1 MSDGKK
7 YGENKTLDIS
17 FKVIADH
24 VRAVSFA
31 IGDRALPSN
40 EGRGYILRR
49 LIRRSVMHGQ
59 KLGIEKLFL
68 NELVP
73 VVADVMESYYPE
85 VKADQDF
92 IIKVITNEEQRFQET
107 IHEGMDILNSVFE
120 EMNEKGE
127 TAVNGKNAFKLYD
140 TYGFPLELTSEYA
153 EEKGF
158 TVDTEGFNQE
168 MQEQRNRAR
177 AARQVE
183 DSFSVQSPVWA
194 EVLVPSTF
202 SGYAQSKISSELS
215 VMVADDEIVE
225 KAAADDR
232 VQIIF
237 RETPFYAEM
246 GGQVADKGTIETET
260 GEVIAEIEDVKRA
273 PNGQTMHIAR
283 VLTEIHSNETYV
295 LHVDEARRRN
305 ITKNHTATHLLHQ
318 ALKDVLGNHA
328 NQAGSLVNPNQ
339 LRFDFTHFGQV
350 TAEELVRME
359 EIVNEKIWESLPV
372 VTVETTIDK
381 AKEMGAMALFGEKY
395 GKEVRVVDVG
405 GYSVELCGGVHVQNS
420 QDIGVFKILSESGI
434 GAGVRRIEAVTGQA
448 AYQYFRTKEAELNE
462 AAHLLKAQQ
471 TKEVAGKINQLKQE
485 MKEMQGENES
495 LKAKIMNAEAKDL
508 FENVETVNGV
518 TYITYETKNQDM
530 NALRQLAD
538 QWRQKAVSDLFVA
551 ASATD
556 GKVNMLAAVSKGK
569 LEQGLKA
576 GDLIKTL
583 APFAGG
589 KGGGRPDMAQ
599 AGGNNPAGIPDALK
613 HVAVWIADNTK

>member
-1 MSDGKK
+1 
-7 YGENKTLDIS
+7 
-17 FKVIADH
+17 
-24 VRAVSFA
+24 
-31 IGDRALPSN
+31 
-40 EGRGYILRR
+40 
-49 LIRRSVMHGQ
+49 
-59 KLGIEKLFL
+59 
-68 NELVP
+68 
-73 VVADVMESYYPE
+73 
-85 VKADQDF
+85 
-92 IIKVITNEEQRFQET
+92 
-107 IHEGMDILNSVFE
+107 
-120 EMNEKGE
+120 
-127 TAVNGKNAFKLYD
+127 
-140 TYGFPLELTSEYA
+140 
-153 EEKGF
+153 
-158 TVDTEGFNQE
+158 
-168 MQEQRNRAR
+168 
-177 AARQVE
+177 
-183 DSFSVQSPVWA
+183 
-194 EVLVPSTF
+194 
-202 SGYAQSKISSELS
+202 
-215 VMVADDEIVE
+215 
-225 KAAADDR
+225 
-232 VQIIF
+232 
-237 RETPFYAEM
+237 
-246 GGQVADKGTIETET
+246 
-260 GEVIAEIEDVKRA
+260 
-273 PNGQTMHIAR
+273 
-283 VLTEIHSNETYV
+283 
-295 LHVDEARRRN
+295 
-305 ITKNHTATHLLHQ
+305 LLHQ

-485 MKEMQGENES
+485 MKEVQGENES

>member
-1 MSDGKK
+1 
-7 YGENKTLDIS
+7 
-17 FKVIADH
+17 
-24 VRAVSFA
+24 
-31 IGDRALPSN
+31 
-40 EGRGYILRR
+40 
-49 LIRRSVMHGQ
+49 MHGQ
-59 KLGIEKLFL
+59 KLGIEKMFL

-73 VVADVMESYYPE
+73 VVAAIMESYYPE

-107 IHEGMDILNSVFE
+107 IHEGMEILNSVFE

-127 TAVNGKNAFKLYD
+127 TAVNGTNAFKLYD

-202 SGYAQSKISSELS
+202 SGYAQTKISSELS
-215 VMVADDEIVE
+215 VMVANDEIVE

-246 GGQVADKGTIETET
+246 GGQVADKGTIETEA

-283 VLTEIHSNETYV
+283 VLTEIHSNETYIR
-295 LHVDEARRRN
+295 HVDEARRRS

-359 EIVNEKIWESLPV
+359 EIVNEKIWEALPV
-372 VTVETTIDK
+372 VTVETTVDK

-448 AYQYFRTKEAELNE
+448 AYQYFRTKEAELSE
-462 AAHLLKAQQ
+462 AAQLVKAQQ

-508 FENVETVNGV
+508 FENVEIVNGV

-556 GKVNMLAAVSKGK
+556 GKVNMLAAVSKDK

-583 APFAGG
+583 APLAGG

>member
-1 MSDGKK
+1 
-7 YGENKTLDIS
+7 
-17 FKVIADH
+17 
-24 VRAVSFA
+24 
-31 IGDRALPSN
+31 
-40 EGRGYILRR
+40 
-49 LIRRSVMHGQ
+49 
-59 KLGIEKLFL
+59 
-68 NELVP
+68 
-73 VVADVMESYYPE
+73 
-85 VKADQDF
+85 
-92 IIKVITNEEQRFQET
+92 
-107 IHEGMDILNSVFE
+107 
-120 EMNEKGE
+120 
-127 TAVNGKNAFKLYD
+127 
-140 TYGFPLELTSEYA
+140 
-153 EEKGF
+153 
-158 TVDTEGFNQE
+158 
-168 MQEQRNRAR
+168 
-177 AARQVE
+177 
-183 DSFSVQSPVWA
+183 
-194 EVLVPSTF
+194 
-202 SGYAQSKISSELS
+202 
-215 VMVADDEIVE
+215 MVANDDIVE

-283 VLTEIHSNETYV
+283 VLKEIHSNETYV
-295 LHVDEARRRN
+295 LHVDESRRRN

-359 EIVNEKIWESLPV
+359 EIVNEKIWEALPV

-448 AYQYFRTKEAELNE
+448 AYQYFRTKEAELSE
-462 AAHLLKAQQ
+462 AAHLVKAQQ

-556 GKVNMLAAVSKGK
+556 GKVNMLAAVSKDK

-583 APFAGG
+583 APYAGG

>member
-1 MSDGKK
+1 
-7 YGENKTLDIS
+7 
-17 FKVIADH
+17 
-24 VRAVSFA
+24 
-31 IGDRALPSN
+31 
-40 EGRGYILRR
+40 
-49 LIRRSVMHGQ
+49 MHGQ

-73 VVADVMESYYPE
+73 VVADIMESYYPE

-202 SGYAQSKISSELS
+202 SGYAQTKISSELS

-448 AYQYFRTKEAELNE
+448 AYQYFRTKEAELSE